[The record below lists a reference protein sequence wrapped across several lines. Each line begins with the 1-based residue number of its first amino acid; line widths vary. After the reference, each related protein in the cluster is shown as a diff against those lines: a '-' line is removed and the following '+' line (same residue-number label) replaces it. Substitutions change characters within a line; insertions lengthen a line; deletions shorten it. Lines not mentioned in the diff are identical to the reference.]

1 MIINKTSFDGL
12 YEIESK
18 IFKDERGIFVKKF
31 NYDLFGDYGINF
43 DVKEYFYSKSKKNV
57 IRGMHFQIPPFDHGK
72 IISVTCGE
80 ILDVLVDIRKES
92 PTYLQYYSVV
102 LSEKNSKSICVS
114 SGFAHGFL
122 TLSESAT
129 VEYLTTSIYNSQA
142 DSGIRWDSFGFEWP
156 CERPIVSER
165 DRSFSIEN
173 LIKFNEYKF

>member
-18 IFKDERGIFVKKF
+18 IFEDKRGIFAKKF
-31 NYDLFGDYGINF
+31 NFDIFLDNGINF
-43 DVKEYFYSKSKKNV
+43 NTKEYFYSKSKKNV

-72 IISVTCGE
+72 IISVTDGE
-80 ILDVLVDIRKES
+80 ILDVLVDIRKDS
-92 PTYLQYYSVV
+92 PTYLQFYSVV
-102 LSEKNSKSICVS
+102 LSERNSKSICVD

-129 VEYLTTSIYNSQA
+129 VEYLTTSTYNSQA

-156 CERPIVSER
+156 CDNPIISER
-165 DRSFSIEN
+165 DFNFSWEN
-173 LIKFNEYKF
+173 IDKYNLW